1 VFSARDQKVFRDL
14 AGISLDAAVNC
25 EGGRFRGSI
34 LFTHRGV
41 SGPVVLQA
49 SSYWKHGAPLIIDL
63 LPATDIAAVFSGKR
77 QSTVEMRN
85 LLSQYFPKRFAQ
97 TWCGLYTLSKPIVRY
112 SDQELRLI
120 AEHLHSWEIK
130 PSATE
135 GYGRAEVTAG
145 GVDTAELSSKTME
158 AKKVP
163 GLYFIGE
170 VLDVTGHL
178 GGYNLHWAWASG
190 HAAGQYA

>member
-1 VFSARDQKVFRDL
+1 
-14 AGISLDAAVNC
+14 
-25 EGGRFRGSI
+25 

-41 SGPVVLQA
+41 SGPAVLQA
-49 SSYWKHGAPLIIDL
+49 SSYWKHGAPLFLDL
-63 LPATDIAAVFSGKR
+63 LPETDIAAVFREKR
-77 QSTVEMRN
+77 QSTMGMRN
-85 LLSQYFPKRFAQ
+85 LLSQYFPKRFAR
-97 TWCGLYTLSKPIVRY
+97 TWCDLYTPSKPIVQY
-112 SDQELRLI
+112 SDRELRLI
-120 AEHLHSWEIK
+120 ADHLHSWEIM

-135 GYGRAEVTAG
+135 GYRSAEVTAG